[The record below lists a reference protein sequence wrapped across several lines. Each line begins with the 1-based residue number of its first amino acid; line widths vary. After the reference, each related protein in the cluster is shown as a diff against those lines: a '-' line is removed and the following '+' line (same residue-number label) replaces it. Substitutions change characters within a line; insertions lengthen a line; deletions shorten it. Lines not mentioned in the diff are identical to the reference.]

1 MTFVLLVDVVVT
13 TGDESVVLVTVLVL
27 VLVLVVVTGFDLA
40 FVDGVSDSELLT
52 GDVLSAGFGL
62 FGTGAGSSCVMA
74 GVCGGDCTMTGF
86 SITGTGILVFG
97 TASGVVCTD
106 GLSSTLFV
114 FGTADSA
121 GFCTIFGA
129 GGTTMTGFGIEI
141 EFFENELDCETGLN
155 NPSALIRILGS
166 DDETLFPDDEPAV
179 EVFLLGDL

>member
-1 MTFVLLVDVVVT
+1 MTFDDVLLVDVVVT

-27 VLVLVVVTGFDLA
+27 VLVVVTGFDLA
-40 FVDGVSDSELLT
+40 FVDGVSESELLA
-52 GDVLSAGFGL
+52 GDVLSAGFGI
-62 FGTGAGSSCVMA
+62 FVTGAESSCGVA

-97 TASGVVCTD
+97 TASGVLCTA

-114 FGTADSA
+114 FGTVGSA

-129 GGTTMTGFGIEI
+129 DGTTMTGFGI

-166 DDETLFPDDEPAV
+166 DDETLLPDDEPAV